1 MNNLENKNIIVTGAS
16 GGIGNSIV
24 KKLNKAGANI
34 LASGTRIEKLEELK
48 KNFENIKILKFDIS
62 QSDKIAEFI
71 ENATNELGGSLD
83 GLVNNAGITQDNL
96 AIRMSLEEWQKVINI
111 NLTSTFLMSKFAI
124 KKMLKNKSGKIVNIT
139 SVVGHTGNLG
149 QANYTASK
157 AAIVAMSKS
166 LAIEYAKKN
175 ININCISPGFIK
187 TAMTDNIDEK
197 FREVIIS
204 KIPSARLGEPDDI
217 ANAVLFL
224 SSDQS
229 DYINGETIHVN
240 GGMYMAWQN
249 NFLNY

>member
-24 KKLNKAGANI
+24 KKLNQAGANI
-34 LASGTRIEKLEELK
+34 LASGTRIEKLKELK

-197 FREVIIS
+197 FKEVIVS

-217 ANAVLFL
+217 ANAVVFL